1 MLVCYAVD
9 MINGTVRAG
18 VCGFTTRIAAG
29 SEDDQHVTIRIE
41 TDCVKIRALADSL
54 PVLDAYAEIQAGF
67 DGELMKAVRAN
78 LKGCCAGCAVPSG
91 IFKSMQ
97 AAASLA
103 LPQTASMEIKAE

>member
-1 MLVCYAVD
+1 MVNA
-9 MINGTVRAG
+9 TVRAG
-18 VCGFTTRIAAG
+18 VCGFTTRINAA

-41 TDCVKIRALADSL
+41 SDCEKIRALADSL
-54 PVLDAYAEIQAGF
+54 PVLDAYSEIQAGH
-67 DGELMKAVRAN
+67 DGELMKAVRAS

-103 LPQTASMEIKAE
+103 LPQAVSIEVRAE